1 MAIHISPFDDA
12 NKKRLFAAVADR
24 GKASGIE
31 AAAKIVAE
39 MANHKG
45 RVVGT
50 NALRDLAEL
59 LNDKAAQLRAGAD
72 AEIKA
77 LEALT

>member
-1 MAIHISPFDDA
+1 MYVAPFDDET
-12 NKKRLFAAVADR
+12 KKRLFRAVAER

-50 NALRDLAEL
+50 NALRELAGL
-59 LNDKAAQLRAGAD
+59 LDEKAKEIRAAAD
-72 AEIKA
+72 AEISAMEK
-77 LEALT
+77 L